1 MQQICFG
8 TSHGASGNISTVTM
22 YPLSPRKQSVTPAL
36 ASIMRSKRVQFLPVQ
51 WRTGMKY
58 DLDRKGPRDGLD
70 NHFTLSDI
78 TPKGTIPSVLII
90 FSVDSRQDSSL
101 YIDSFESLLIM
112 C

>member
-1 MQQICFG
+1 M
-8 TSHGASGNISTVTM
+8 
-22 YPLSPRKQSVTPAL
+22 TPAL

>member
-1 MQQICFG
+1 MQKICFG
-8 TSHGASGNISTVTM
+8 TSQGASGNISTVTM

-90 FSVDSRQDSSL
+90 FGVDSSKSSPL
-101 YIDSFESLLIM
+101 ILISFE
-112 C
+112 